1 MTDKEAIKR
10 AESLVAFCEEQRC
23 CQNCVFR
30 KFGSDRWKCYLNN
43 FTFDYEKVFVDGNY
57 TAKRNNH
64 GYI

>member
-10 AESLVAFCEEQRC
+10 AESLVAFCVEQNG

-30 KFGSDRWKCYLNN
+30 KFGADHWNCYLEG
-43 FTFDYEKVFVDGNY
+43 FPFMYEKDDVDGNY
-57 TAKRNNH
+57 TAKRNNY